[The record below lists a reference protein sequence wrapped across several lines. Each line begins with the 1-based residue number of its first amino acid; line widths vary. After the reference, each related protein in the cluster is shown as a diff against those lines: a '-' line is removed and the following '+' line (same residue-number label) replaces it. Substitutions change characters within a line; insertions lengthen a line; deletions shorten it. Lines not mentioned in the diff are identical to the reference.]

1 MRPALL
7 RRAALT
13 VVTGGLL
20 LAPAGVA
27 VAQTPATATATATA
41 TAHEERAAA
50 DRPAEGPNRYFLLAG
65 GAMTAAGA
73 GGLVYASVR
82 RGRSDQ

>member
-13 VVTGGLL
+13 VVTGGVL

-27 VAQTPATATATATA
+27 VAQTPATA
-41 TAHEERAAA
+41 HEEPSATEQ
-50 DRPAEGPNRYFLLAG
+50 PVEGPNPYFVLAG

>member
-27 VAQTPATATATATA
+27 VAQKTPATATATA

-50 DRPAEGPNRYFLLAG
+50 DQPAEGPNRYFLLAG